1 MCVSSP
7 AIATSPPTA
16 RLAPEARPVVAI
28 LGLFRGG
35 TSVVAGVLHRLGLE
49 MGPLLPG
56 GEHNPTGFY
65 EDVFLRARLRQMWG
79 EPDFV
84 RRPGSA
90 HQVYAL
96 RVWRRS
102 LIAQLPS
109 APGMVPQML
118 AVKHPLLCLMGPQM
132 IRSWGPA
139 TRFISVVRPMDD
151 CLASL
156 SRVGWWP
163 PHVCQAI
170 QQRIWTAREA
180 FLSRRQHLQLSYD
193 ELLSNSEAQIGRIV
207 QYLSL
212 DVGKAAFA
220 AAHDFIRKPTR
231 LP

>member
-1 MCVSSP
+1 MPRAEVDS
-7 AIATSPPTA
+7 
-16 RLAPEARPVVAI
+16 RPVVAI

-56 GEHNPTGFY
+56 SEHNPRGFY
-65 EDVFLRARLRQMWG
+65 EDISLRARLRQMWD
-79 EPDFV
+79 EPHFL

-90 HQVYAL
+90 HQVAAL
-96 RVWRRS
+96 REWRRS
-102 LIAQLPS
+102 LIAQQPG

-139 TRFISVVRPMDD
+139 TRFISIVRPMDQ

-156 SRVGWWP
+156 ARVGWWQP
-163 PHVCQAI
+163 QVCQTI
-170 QQRIWTAREA
+170 QQRLWTTREA
-180 FLSRRQHLQLSYD
+180 FLSRRQHLQLSHD

-212 DVGKAAFA
+212 DVGNAAFTA
-220 AAHDFIRKPTR
+220 ARDFIHKPTAGR
-231 LP
+231 I